1 MRLEPITRP
10 TGLTMRIA
18 YWMSKRQLGKVM
30 TPLSV
35 VYSRVPSSM
44 KMGYGISKF
53 TQSGM
58 SLDPEL
64 ALILQ
69 THTAQINDCAF
80 CVDIARAIALRGRL
94 GVDRISALPT
104 YETSNLFTEQEK
116 AALAYVEE
124 ATRSKRVSD
133 ETFNRLK
140 RHFSDVEIAEITILN
155 AIENYY
161 NLINIPL
168 EIDSDGLCALVPP
181 EYIQGPSHTHAGQ
194 TR

>member
-1 MRLEPITRP
+1 MRLKPVTQP

-35 VYSRVPSSM
+35 VYSRVPPSM

-58 SLDPEL
+58 TLDREL
-64 ALILQ
+64 MLILQ
-69 THTAQINDCAF
+69 THTAQLNNCEF
-80 CVDIARAIALRGRL
+80 CVDIAKAIALRGRL
-94 GVDRISALPT
+94 GVERMSALSEF
-104 YETSNLFTEQEK
+104 ETSALFTEREK
-116 AALAYVEE
+116 AALAYVGE
-124 ATRSKRVSD
+124 ATRNKKVSD
-133 ETFNRLK
+133 ETFERLQ

-168 EIDSDGLCALVPP
+168 EIESDGLCALVPP
-181 EYIQGPSHTHAGQ
+181 EFTQEPHRAHAG
-194 TR
+194 